1 MLQNFSHATSHQEAY
16 ENSVSNS
23 ITRQCVRVVK
33 EPDLKSGGLCPRR
46 FESCR
51 WRASIVQWL
60 EYLPSKQVARV
71 RFPVDAS
78 AISLVAMI
86 PRCQRGGPSSILG
99 WRTFLSLKK
108 FRSSRTLL
116 QQNMFLKMTGVG
128 FEPTPPERLVPKT
141 SALDHS
147 ANQSLSF
154 IELIRILKLSMGD

>member
-16 ENSVSNS
+16 KNSVSNS

-99 WRTFLSLKK
+99 WRTFWNTQWHSIVIIIFSTMNTGHLFIFKTTKIHPHS
-108 FRSSRTLL
+108 FRITKQSYNIKSHMCIGVTSRVAT
-116 QQNMFLKMTGVG
+116 
-128 FEPTPPERLVPKT
+128 
-141 SALDHS
+141 
-147 ANQSLSF
+147 
-154 IELIRILKLSMGD
+154 